1 MIVYGY
7 LFYCGFE
14 LLDVSRND
22 YDVGTFFGE
31 LYGYAFAHAFRSTC
45 DEDCL
50 GVALSANA

>member
-1 MIVYGY
+1 VIVYGY

-22 YDVGTFFGE
+22 YDVGAFFGE